1 MATQKTPEM
10 LPFIANIPDPVTRR
24 AIREMFTRGVPM
36 GTFTQDQ
43 IEALNTAIAGGSNP
57 YPIGASLIRQ
67 EDGAVL
73 TLQGV
78 DAEAR
83 FTSSGTSEG
92 VAVQSVRTSNFTLVP
107 SDSGTIIPVTGNVT
121 VTINADSDLSA
132 PVEIRRMTAGTLGVV
147 SAGGASIINPLTGSA
162 WGTLQVTSKL
172 SSIAVYLGSAADEYA
187 AYKIGA

>member
-36 GTFTQDQ
+36 GTFTQEQ
-43 IEALNTAIAGGSNP
+43 IEALNTAIAGGTNP

-67 EDGAVL
+67 EDGAIL

-78 DAEAR
+78 DADAR
-83 FTSSGTSEG
+83 FTSIGTSEG
-92 VAVQSVRTSNFTLVP
+92 VVVQPVRSENFTLVP
-107 SDSGTIIPVTGNVT
+107 ADSGTIIPVTGNVT
-121 VTINADSDLSA
+121 VTINAASDLRA
-132 PVEIRRMTAGTLGVV
+132 PVEIRRNTAGTLSVVASGVTL
-147 SAGGASIINPLTGSA
+147 INPTTGSA
-162 WGTLQVTSKL
+162 WGTLQVTNKL

-187 AYKIGA
+187 AYKVGA